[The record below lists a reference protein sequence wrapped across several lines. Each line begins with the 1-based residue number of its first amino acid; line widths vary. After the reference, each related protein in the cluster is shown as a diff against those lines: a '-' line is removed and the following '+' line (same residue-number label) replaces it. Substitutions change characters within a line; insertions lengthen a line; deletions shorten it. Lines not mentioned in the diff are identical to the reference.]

1 MAQAVL
7 KMTDEFLAGAGYQ
20 GAIPVD
26 TITLD
31 TLISQPYRC
40 TQKAEKHHDDHM
52 RSHFMPSF
60 AA

>member
-1 MAQAVL
+1 
-7 KMTDEFLAGAGYQ
+7 MTDEFLAGAGYQ